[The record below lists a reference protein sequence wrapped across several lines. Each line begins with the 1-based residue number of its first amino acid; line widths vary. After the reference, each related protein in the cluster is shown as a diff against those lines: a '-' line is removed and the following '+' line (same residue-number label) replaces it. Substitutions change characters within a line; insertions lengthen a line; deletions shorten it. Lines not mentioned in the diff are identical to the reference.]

1 MREYEWLSVVIMLG
15 SPICRITVYSVFLH
29 DFYIP
34 FFSPSAGFAFCVVLQ
49 CSAVR
54 RRATDTPVAQSGR
67 PKHLQ
72 CSPGASL
79 RLGAWLR
86 LPPSGLPRLLGAV
99 RFAAGRPKHPQ
110 RSPGDRKLR
119 NAIRAPLP
127 PPNGRKPGR
136 NAVILAV
143 PFQKKRGCQDCV
155 AEVSVARTALRMF
168 RSPAHE
174 PNCAAVF
181 LGAS

>member
-1 MREYEWLSVVIMLG
+1 MVCIYLLA
-15 SPICRITVYSVFLH
+15 RITAYAVFLRE
-29 DFYIP
+29 FEIAV
-34 FFSPSAGFAFCVVLQ
+34 FSLPAGFAFCIVLQ

-54 RRATDTPVAQSGR
+54 RRATETPVAQSGR
-67 PKHLQ
+67 PKHPQ
-72 CSPGASL
+72 CSPGAPL
-79 RLGAWLR
+79 PLGAWQR

-110 RSPGDRKLR
+110 RSPGDRNLR

-168 RSPAHE
+168 RSPAYE